1 MNHVRNPICKTLK
14 LQAHPLQPGC
24 APVEVEPEAAPQYYH
39 IGSIAEEEEHDG
51 FGAPEVQDFLVL

>member
-1 MNHVRNPICKTLK
+1 MNHVCNPICKTLK

-39 IGSIAEEEEHDG
+39 IGSIAEEEEH
-51 FGAPEVQDFLVL
+51 GAPEVQDFLVL